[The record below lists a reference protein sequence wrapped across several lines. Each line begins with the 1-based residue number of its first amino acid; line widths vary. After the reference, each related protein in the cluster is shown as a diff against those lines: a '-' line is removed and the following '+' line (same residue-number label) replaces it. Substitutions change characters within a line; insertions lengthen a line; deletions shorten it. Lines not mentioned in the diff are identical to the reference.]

1 MSALLEVDSLRVF
14 YRTVEG
20 LRRASLRMGEASI
33 VTVIGPN
40 GAGKS
45 TLLGAIMGL
54 LPSTGEV
61 KFDGRPIHTL
71 PVEARVGL
79 GLSLVPERR
88 ELFAEM
94 TVQENLV
101 LGAFP
106 WCRRYARL
114 TDDLEVVY
122 QRFPRLKER
131 RSQFA
136 GTLSGGERQMLA
148 IGRALMARP
157 RLIMLDEPSLG
168 LSPLITAELFRAIA
182 DLRASGVS
190 ILLVEQNAR
199 AALRASDYG
208 YVLEIGEVV
217 LEGAATEIARDPRV
231 IESYLG
237 LKGAQAEQDPLAR
250 VSHVPPARQ
259 GLVWRGRK

>member
-1 MSALLEVDSLRVF
+1 MSTLLEVDSLSVF

-20 LRRASLRMGEASI
+20 LRRASLRIGEASI

-54 LPSTGEV
+54 LPSTGVVQFRGEA
-61 KFDGRPIHTL
+61 IHTL
-71 PVEARVGL
+71 PVESRVGL

-94 TVQENLV
+94 TVQENLA

-114 TDDLEVVY
+114 SDDLDAVY
-122 QRFPRLKER
+122 QRFPRLRER
-131 RSQFA
+131 RTQFA

-157 RLIMLDEPSLG
+157 RLMMLDEPSLG
-168 LSPLITAELFRAIA
+168 LSPLITAEVFRAIT

-199 AALRASDYG
+199 AALRAADYG
-208 YVLEIGEVV
+208 YVLETGEVV
-217 LEGAATEIARDPRV
+217 LEGSATEIARDPRV

-237 LKGAQAEQDPLAR
+237 MK
-250 VSHVPPARQ
+250 S
-259 GLVWRGRK
+259 GRNS

>member
-14 YRTVEG
+14 YRTIEG
-20 LRRASLRMGEASI
+20 LHHASLRVDEASI

-54 LPSTGEV
+54 LPYTGTVRFRGESI
-61 KFDGRPIHTL
+61 DSL
-71 PVEARVGL
+71 AVESRVGR
-79 GLSLVPERR
+79 GMSLVPERR

-114 TDDLEVVY
+114 TNDLDAVY
-122 QRFPRLKER
+122 ERFPRLKER

-148 IGRALMARP
+148 LGRALMTRP
-157 RLIMLDEPSLG
+157 RLMMLDEPSLG
-168 LSPLITAELFRAIA
+168 LAPLITAEMFRAIT
-182 DLRASGVS
+182 DLRDSGVS
-190 ILLVEQNAR
+190 VLLVEQNAR
-199 AALRASDYG
+199 AALRVADHG
-208 YVLEIGEVV
+208 YVLETGEVV
-217 LEGAATEIARDPRV
+217 LDGQADELARDPRV
-231 IESYLG
+231 IRSYLG
-237 LKGAQAEQDPLAR
+237 LKGDRPD
-250 VSHVPPARQ
+250 
-259 GLVWRGRK
+259 

>member
-20 LRRASLRMGEASI
+20 LHRASLRIDEASI

-54 LPSTGEV
+54 LPCTGAVRFRGE
-61 KFDGRPIHTL
+61 PIDAL

-94 TVQENLV
+94 TVQENLA

-106 WCRRYARL
+106 WCRRYVRL
-114 TDDLEVVY
+114 ADDLDAVY

-131 RSQFA
+131 RLQFA

-157 RLIMLDEPSLG
+157 RLVMLDEPSLG
-168 LSPLITAELFRAIA
+168 LSPLITAEMFRAIT

-190 ILLVEQNAR
+190 VLLVEQNAR
-199 AALRASDYG
+199 AALRVADHA
-208 YVLEIGEVV
+208 YVLETGEVV
-217 LEGAATEIARDPRV
+217 LEGSAEALARDPRV

-237 LKGAQAEQDPLAR
+237 MKGGQA
-250 VSHVPPARQ
+250 
-259 GLVWRGRK
+259 